1 MSLEFAS
8 LIRSCVLYVEMDQ
21 KPCQGKHAKRGL
33 RGGGGAQHAGWGKD
47 QRGHQVGK
55 HAEPPLLQLTLH
67 LLAT

>member
-33 RGGGGAQHAGWGKD
+33 RGGGGGPACGEGEGAKGAAGG
-47 QRGHQVGK
+47 QTR
-55 HAEPPLLQLTLH
+55 
-67 LLAT
+67 